1 MNTGEMW
8 LFGKP
13 NEILI
18 EGNKLIRR
26 VYETEQVYTDKII
39 LTRDEFMLCYNE
51 WIKGDKN
58 E

>member
-1 MNTGEMW
+1 MNTGGIW
-8 LFGKP
+8 LFGRP

-26 VYETEQVYTDKII
+26 EYETEQVYTDNVI
-39 LTRDEFMLCYNE
+39 LTRDEFLLCYNT
-51 WIKGDKN
+51 WIKGEDK

>member
-1 MNTGEMW
+1 MNTSMW

-26 VYETEQVYTDKII
+26 EYETEQVYTDNVI
-39 LTRDEFMLCYNE
+39 LTRDEFLLCYNT
-51 WIKGDKN
+51 WIKGEDK